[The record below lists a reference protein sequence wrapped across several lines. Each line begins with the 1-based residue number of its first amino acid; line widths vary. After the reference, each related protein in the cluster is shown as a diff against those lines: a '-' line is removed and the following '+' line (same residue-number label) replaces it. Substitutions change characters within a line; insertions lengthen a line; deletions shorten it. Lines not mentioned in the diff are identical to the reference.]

1 MKAFA
6 TAVAIAI
13 LFGVGAFFTLE
24 RMQKPVET
32 AYRTNSVRL

>member
-6 TAVAIAI
+6 TAVVIAV
-13 LFGVGAFFTLE
+13 LFGVGAYFALD

-32 AYRTNSVRL
+32 AYTTTSVRL